1 MQPQNNALPH
11 SQAYYDLQ
19 CGFVFLLLTFGVFAL
34 GLLIYALWRFVG
46 KGK

>member
-1 MQPQNNALPH
+1 MGTQNDVLLH

-19 CGFVFLLLTFGVFAL
+19 WGYVFLLLTFGIFAL
-34 GLLIYALWRFVG
+34 GLLIYALWRFVD